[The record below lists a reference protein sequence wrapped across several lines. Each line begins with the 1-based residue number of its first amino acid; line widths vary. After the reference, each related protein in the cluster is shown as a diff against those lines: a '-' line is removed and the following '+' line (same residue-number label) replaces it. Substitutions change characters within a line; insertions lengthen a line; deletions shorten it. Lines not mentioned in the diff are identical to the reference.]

1 MPTPATQK
9 CDLNYGNCPDMINAL
24 LTGTGLEKPLR
35 KQANGC
41 FDSAPPPARQ
51 AVNAINPESR
61 AGVAEVGSN
70 NQQSGIQTANGQ
82 N

>member
-24 LTGTGLEKPLR
+24 LTGTGFENPLR

-41 FDSAPPPARQ
+41 FDKAPAPARQ
-51 AVNAINPESR
+51 ALNAIDPDT
-61 AGVAEVGSN
+61 APAVAMVGSN
-70 NQQSGIQTANGQ
+70 SQ
-82 N
+82 